1 MGKDSIAYEQR
12 KGGCWLKVYSEKMSE
27 LFGLSGDEIVQRM
40 ENYYDDNSDA
50 EKNPGESLCLN

>member
-1 MGKDSIAYEQR
+1 MI
-12 KGGCWLKVYSEKMSE
+12 YSEKNSE

-50 EKNPGESLCLN
+50 KKNPGEYLCLN